1 MTPIRVGSERRVEAP
16 HPGPLIKRDYVDAVG
31 LSVDRLAA
39 HAGLDALRLN
49 AMFDGTA
56 SFDVDAA
63 IRLSRALQLP
73 AERIMRMQIRRD
85 FAMARDR
92 HDGETID
99 VFVPGDVLPFGES
112 YVSGRLARA
121 SDGGTDASLYFQQ
134 TLDTR
139 HSEDAYAGMHALWRG
154 DRLRVYGDDGHALW
168 VGPVLTDFD
177 GHVFLPFAR
186 TETWLAWFAQ
196 GRPADLAFGDEHAAF
211 FERMRAEGRRV

>member
-16 HPGPLIKRDYVDAVG
+16 HPGPLIKRDYVDAMG
-31 LSVDRLAA
+31 LAVDQLAA
-39 HAGLDALRLN
+39 HAGLDAGRLS

-73 AERIMRMQIRRD
+73 AERIMRMQNRRD
-85 FAMARDR
+85 FAMARER
-92 HDGETID
+92 HDGEAID
-99 VFVPGDVLPFGES
+99 VFVPEDAAAFGEPF
-112 YVSGRLARA
+112 VSGRLARA

-134 TLDTR
+134 TLDIHRT
-139 HSEDAYAGMHALWRG
+139 EDKYAGMHALWRG
-154 DRLRVYGDDGHALW
+154 DRLRVHDDDGHALW

-186 TETWLAWFAQ
+186 TDTWLAWFAQ
-196 GRPADLAFGDEHAAF
+196 GRAADLAFGDEHAAF
-211 FERMRAEGRRV
+211 FERMGAEGSRV